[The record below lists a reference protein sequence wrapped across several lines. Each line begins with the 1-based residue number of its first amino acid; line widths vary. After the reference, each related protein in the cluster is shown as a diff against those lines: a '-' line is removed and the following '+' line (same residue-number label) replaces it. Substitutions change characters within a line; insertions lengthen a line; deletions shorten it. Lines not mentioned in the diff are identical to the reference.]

1 MPGFYAGQPDPDR
14 KPSPG
19 ELLDV
24 RAEIDEQT
32 FEALAAQAAE
42 QGERIAA
49 LERAVGVLEAL
60 LLGCRDGQGERR

>member
-1 MPGFYAGQPDPDR
+1 MAGFYAGSPDPGWR
-14 KPSPG
+14 PSPG

-32 FEALAAQAAE
+32 FEALDRQAAE

-49 LERAVGVLEAL
+49 LERAVEVLEAL